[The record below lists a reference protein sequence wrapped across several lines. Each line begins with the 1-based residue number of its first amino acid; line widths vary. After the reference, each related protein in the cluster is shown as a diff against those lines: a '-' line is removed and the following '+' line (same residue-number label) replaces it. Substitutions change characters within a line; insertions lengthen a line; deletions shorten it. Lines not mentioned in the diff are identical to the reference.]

1 MKLCLIL
8 LWSALLST
16 EAKILHKDT
25 YITLCSE
32 TEKEVM
38 YGLDG
43 EEVWHADFSQEK
55 GVETLPQFADPFTYE
70 EGAYESA
77 VANVEICKQ
86 NLDVCVKAYRY
97 PAEPKDAPQSSLYS
111 EDDVELGSNN
121 TLICYIT
128 GFYPAH
134 VEVSWTK
141 NEIDVTSEASLS
153 RYYITDDGTFNLV
166 SRLSFIPKKGDIYTC
181 TVDHAALDRP
191 LTKALDVQ
199 VTPPS
204 LGPTV
209 FCGAGLAAGLLGT
222 AVGIFFFIKGIHK
235 GSSKGNCGKQSPDF
249 VRWALLSEQKLLELL
264 GKKKL
269 VGKTT
274 PLTFK

>member
-8 LWSALLST
+8 VCAAVLHT
-16 EAKILHKDT
+16 EAKFQHKDSH
-25 YITLCSE
+25 IVLCSE
-32 TEKEVM
+32 TDKEVL

-43 EEVWHADFSQEK
+43 EEMWHADFSEGK
-55 GVETLPQFADPFTYE
+55 GVITLPEFADPFSYA
-70 EGAYESA
+70 EGTYESA
-77 VANVEICKQ
+77 VAEAEICKQ
-86 NLDVCVKAYRY
+86 NLDIITKAYKY
-97 PAEPKDAPQSSLYS
+97 PAEPKDAPQSSIYS

-134 VEVSWTK
+134 VKVSWTK
-141 NEIDVTSEASLS
+141 NDIDVTSEASLS
-153 RYYITDDGTFNLV
+153 RYYVTDDGTFNLV
-166 SRLSFIPKKGDIYTC
+166 SRLSFIPKKDDIYTC

-191 LTKALDVQ
+191 LTKTWDVQ
-199 VTPPS
+199 VPPPS

-209 FCGAGLAAGLLGT
+209 FCVAGLAAGLLGT
-222 AVGIFFFIKGIHK
+222 AVGIFFFIKGSHK
-235 GSSKGNCGKQSPDF
+235 GSSKGNCGKQSADF

>member
-8 LWSALLST
+8 VWSAVLHT
-16 EAKILHKDT
+16 EAKFQHKDSH
-25 YITLCSE
+25 IVLCSE
-32 TEKEVM
+32 TDKEVL

-43 EEVWHADFSQEK
+43 EEMWHADFSEGK
-55 GVETLPQFADPFTYE
+55 GVETLPEFADPFSYGEGTYE
-70 EGAYESA
+70 NA
-77 VANVEICKQ
+77 VAEAEICKQ
-86 NLDVCVKAYRY
+86 NLDIITKAYKY

-134 VEVSWTK
+134 VKVSWTK
-141 NEIDVTSEASLS
+141 NDIDVTSEASLS
-153 RYYITDDGTFNLV
+153 RYYVTDDGTFNLV
-166 SRLSFIPKKGDIYTC
+166 SRLSFIPKKDDIYTC

-191 LTKALDVQ
+191 LTKAWDVQ
-199 VTPPS
+199 VPPPS

-209 FCGAGLAAGLLGT
+209 FCVAGLAAGLLGT
-222 AVGIFFFIKGIHK
+222 AVGIFFFIKGSHK
-235 GSSKGNCGKQSPDF
+235 GSSKGSCGKQSPDF

>member
-8 LWSALLST
+8 IWSVFLST
-16 EAKILHKDT
+16 EAKIQHKNT

-43 EEVWHADFSQEK
+43 EEMWHADFSEGK
-55 GVETLPQFADPFTYE
+55 GVMTLPQFADPFSYVEGTYE
-70 EGAYESA
+70 AA
-77 VANVEICKQ
+77 VADVEVCKQ
-86 NLDVCVKAYRY
+86 NLAVFVEATKS
-97 PAEPKDAPQSSLYS
+97 PAEPKIAPQSSLYS

-134 VEVSWTK
+134 VKVSWTK
-141 NEIDVTSEASLS
+141 NDIDVTSEASLS
-153 RYYITDDGTFNLV
+153 RYYVTDDGTFNLV
-166 SRLSFIPKKGDIYTC
+166 SRLSFIPKKDDIYTC

-191 LTKALDVQ
+191 LTKAWDVQ
-199 VTPPS
+199 VPPPS

-209 FCGAGLAAGLLGT
+209 FCVAGLAAGLLGT
-222 AVGIFFFIKGIHK
+222 AVGIFFFIKGSHK
-235 GSSKGNCGKQSPDF
+235 GSSKGNCGKQSADF

>member
-8 LWSALLST
+8 VWSVLQYT
-16 EAKILHKDT
+16 EAKIQHKDT
-25 YITLCSE
+25 DITLCSE

-43 EEVWHADFSQEK
+43 EEIWNADFSQGK
-55 GVETLPQFADPFTYE
+55 GVLTLPEFADPFTYE
-70 EGAYESA
+70 EGAYDQA

-86 NLDVCVKAYRY
+86 NLAVITKAYNY

-121 TLICYIT
+121 TLICYIA

-134 VEVSWTK
+134 AEVSWTK
-141 NEIDVTSEASLS
+141 NNVNVTDEASLS
-153 RYYITDDGTFNLV
+153 RYYVTDDGTFNLV
-166 SRLSFIPKKGDIYTC
+166 SRLSFIPKKDDVYTC

-191 LTKALDVQ
+191 LTKAWDVQ

-209 FCGAGLAAGLLGT
+209 FCVVGLAAGLLGT
-222 AVGIFFFIKGIHK
+222 AVGIFFFIKGSHK

-269 VGKTT
+269 VRKTA

>member
-8 LWSALLST
+8 VWSVLLST
-16 EAKILHKDT
+16 EAKIQHKDT

-43 EEVWHADFSQEK
+43 EEMWHTDFIQEK
-55 GVETLPQFADPFTYE
+55 GVMTLPDFADPFTYV
-70 EGAYESA
+70 EGTFESA
-77 VANVEICKQ
+77 VADV
-86 NLDVCVKAYRY
+86 DVCKENLYVFVKATKS
-97 PAEPKDAPQSSLYS
+97 PAEPKKAPQSSLYS

-141 NEIDVTSEASLS
+141 NNVIVTDEASLS

-166 SRLSFIPKKGDIYTC
+166 STLSFIPKKDDIYTC
-181 TVDHAALDRP
+181 TVNHMALDRP
-191 LTKALDVQ
+191 LTKLWEVR
-199 VTPPS
+199 VTPPNEA
-204 LGPTV
+204 PTI
-209 FCGAGLAAGLLGT
+209 FCVAGLAAELLG
-222 AVGIFFFIKGIHK
+222 AVVGIFFVIKANC
-235 GSSKGNCGKQSPDF
+235 KGNCN
-249 VRWALLSEQKLLELL
+249 
-264 GKKKL
+264 
-269 VGKTT
+269 
-274 PLTFK
+274 

>member
-8 LWSALLST
+8 VWSALLYT
-16 EAKILHKDT
+16 EAKSQHRFTNIV
-25 YITLCSE
+25 LCSE

-43 EEVWHADFSQEK
+43 EEMWHADFSQGK
-55 GVETLPQFADPFTYE
+55 GVMTLPEFADPVSFAEGTYE
-70 EGAYESA
+70 EA
-77 VANVEICKQ
+77 VVDVEICKQ
-86 NLDVCVKAYRY
+86 NLAVCVKATKS
-97 PAEPKDAPQSSLYS
+97 PAEPKDAPQSIIYS

-128 GFYPAH
+128 GFYPPHA
-134 VEVSWTK
+134 EVSWTK
-141 NEIDVTSEASLS
+141 NDIDVTSEASLS
-153 RYYITDDGTFNLV
+153 RYYVTGDGTFNLV
-166 SRLSFIPKKGDIYTC
+166 SRLSFIPKKDDIYTC
-181 TVDHAALDRP
+181 SVEHAALDRP
-191 LTKALDVQ
+191 LTKAWDVQ

-269 VGKTT
+269 VRKTT

>member
-1 MKLCLIL
+1 
-8 LWSALLST
+8 SAQ
-16 EAKILHKDT
+16 HKDT
-25 YITLCSE
+25 YMTLCSD
-32 TEKEVM
+32 TEKEVI

-43 EEVWHADFSQEK
+43 EEMWHADFSQGK
-55 GVETLPQFADPFTYE
+55 GVMTLPQFADPFSYV

-77 VANVEICKQ
+77 VANVEVCKQ
-86 NLDVCVKAYRY
+86 NLAVCVKAYRY

-128 GFYPAH
+128 GFYPPH
-134 VEVSWTK
+134 VGVSWTK
-141 NEIDVTSEASLS
+141 NDIDVTSEASLS
-153 RYYITDDGTFNLV
+153 RYYVTDDGTFNLV
-166 SRLSFIPKKGDIYTC
+166 SRLSFTPKKDDVYAC
-181 TVDHAALDRP
+181 TVNHAALDRP
-191 LTKALDVQ
+191 LTKTWDVQ

-209 FCGAGLAAGLLGT
+209 FCLAGLAAGLLGT
-222 AVGIFFFIKGIHK
+222 AVGIFFFIKGGHKGSSK
-235 GSSKGNCGKQSPDF
+235 GSSKGNCGKQTPDF
-249 VRWALLSEQKLLELL
+249 MRWGLLSEQKLLELL

-269 VGKTT
+269 DQKTT